1 MLFDPGNLITLAIVA
16 IVLAVYRFLDRD
28 NRSLEKVKKFTD
40 RIREDLAAYVDQRS
54 EDLKAYGIELDV
66 RSKAAKEVLKRVKE
80 AQEELEARS
89 ETLDSMGT
97 RLSEYDGAL
106 ARLADMTGRVDENLK
121 RIHEESLFADQLARK
136 LKDSEE
142 ALSRIDAEVPALR
155 ERFAEDAR
163 RALED
168 LREGIVAEARSRL
181 DATVEEVEA
190 LREETEQRREQ
201 VAAFYREANEQ
212 AKARYVEMEKLL
224 SSAFRKA
231 QDEAERL
238 EDSTYEKFRE
248 QIEARGERLKEALD
262 TKLKAIQEAAKERV
276 LETQGLVK
284 GFKAEWQK
292 EARELLDAAR
302 SEISGQTELLSAR
315 IDELETR
322 AQKAEGLASARFDK
336 IEARALELAQALQTK
351 IKEQLKAH
359 QDEVTS
365 RQAELRAEL
374 AKYDASGKEM
384 EKEIRSVLAGIHE
397 KMVREAAA
405 LEKKTFEDF
414 GRRVE
419 EFRAEVEYKFER
431 LSETNVDIQRLEE
444 ALRAAMADTERR
456 VEEDF
461 ALFGKDLA
469 ARQSAFEGEILAE
482 AARVRGNMEAVEKE
496 INVLKASA
504 YQSVSEKLKVFE
516 DEFFADLKARSD
528 TIERRLS
535 EWQGDLETRLAS
547 LSEEARSENQEA
559 AKAAAEELRSALGS
573 LQTSLFEQMEK
584 LSAQAQAFRDGI
596 TDQMEAAEGSLSSL
610 RDSVRADLAEARA
623 AADAFV
629 RAELERLQVDGRE
642 RIKEA
647 ARDLETRLR
656 SLSESADQASRES
669 KEFREGLARE
679 TQAAQAEAA
688 RFRQELSQKITQA
701 LEGFGR
707 SYEAMSADSQRR
719 GRELAAEM
727 DQALQSFQK
736 SAEEYTG
743 RVEAEGKRFAER
755 FERETAERA
764 RTLADMDARVKAFAA
779 QTKLFE
785 RADELQNNLRDT
797 IESLKG
803 DLARLEARKGEIAE
817 LETQFQRIKR
827 LEDETDQKVSRFLAE
842 KRRIDTL
849 EEDFKRLL
857 GLSQEVDRKLAS
869 VTESRDSLTDLQ
881 TEFRRLSGL
890 AEEAGAKF
898 DRLEKKSALLDTTA
912 DGVDKSFEALR
923 GIEQEVKD
931 LDLRVRPLADRM
943 AELRTA
949 LDALDKDRDRVDQ
962 AVSRLAVLDKDLE
975 ETENRIEKV
984 QKAREWL
991 ARTETRLEELNKQ
1004 AQDQLK
1010 LLGTLLKQEAG
1021 AAKKEP
1027 GAPSLSTQ
1035 ETVRK
1040 LAHQGWKVE
1049 EIARAVKLSRGEV
1062 ELILELSSQ

>member
-54 EDLKAYGIELDV
+54 EDLKSYGIELDV

-80 AQEELEARS
+80 AQDELESRS
-89 ETLDSMGT
+89 DSLDAMGT
-97 RLSEYDGAL
+97 RLAEYDGVL
-106 ARLADMTGRVDENLK
+106 ARLSDMTGRVDENLK

-142 ALSRIDAEVPALR
+142 ALTRIDAEVPLLR

-163 RALED
+163 KALEAA
-168 LREGIVAEARSRL
+168 REGIVEEARSRL

-201 VAAFYREANEQ
+201 VALFYREANDQ

-248 QIEARGERLKEALD
+248 QIETRGERLKEALD
-262 TKLKAIQEAAKERV
+262 SKLKAIQEAAKERV

-284 GFKAEWQK
+284 GFKAEWQQ
-292 EARELLDAAR
+292 EARGLLDAAR
-302 SEISGQTELLSAR
+302 SEISGQTELLAAR
-315 IDELETR
+315 IDELDTR
-322 AQKAEGLASARFDK
+322 AEKAEGLASARFDK
-336 IEARALELAQALQTK
+336 IEARALELAQALQAK
-351 IKEQLKAH
+351 IKDQLKAH
-359 QDEVTS
+359 QDELAA

-384 EKEIRSVLAGIHE
+384 EKEIRSVLSGIHE

-419 EFRAEVEYKFER
+419 EYRAEVEYKFER
-431 LSETNVDIQRLEE
+431 LSESNVDIQKMEE
-444 ALRAAMADTERR
+444 TLRAAMAGTEKR

-482 AARVRGNMEAVEKE
+482 ASRVRGNMEAVEKE

-516 DEFFADLKARSD
+516 DEFFADLKARSEN
-528 TIERRLS
+528 IERRLA
-535 EWQGDLETRLAS
+535 EWQGDLDTRLAA
-547 LSEEARSENQEA
+547 LSEESQTANRET
-559 AKAAAEELRSALGS
+559 AKAAAEELRVALGS
-573 LQTSLFEQMEK
+573 LQASLFDQMGK

-596 TDQMEAAEGSLSSL
+596 TDQMESADGSLASL
-610 RDSVRADLAEARA
+610 RDSVRAELAEAKA
-623 AADAFV
+623 AADAVV
-629 RAELERLQVDGRE
+629 RAELERFQVDGRE
-642 RIKEA
+642 KIKEA

-656 SLSESADQASRES
+656 ALSESADQASREG
-669 KEFREGLARE
+669 KEFREALARD

-688 RFRQELSQKITQA
+688 RFRQELTQKIAQA

-719 GRELAAEM
+719 SRELAAEM
-727 DQALQSFQK
+727 DQALQAFRR
-736 SAEEYTG
+736 SAEDYAGKTET
-743 RVEAEGKRFAER
+743 EAKRFAER
-755 FERETAERA
+755 FERESGERA
-764 RTLADMDARVKAFAA
+764 RTLADMDARVKAFTA

-785 RADELQNNLRDT
+785 RADELQNNLRVT
-797 IESLKG
+797 IETLKG
-803 DLARLEARKGEIAE
+803 DLARLEARKGEITE

-890 AEEAGAKF
+890 AEEAGTKF

-931 LDLRVRPLADRM
+931 LDQRVRPLADRM
-943 AELRTA
+943 AELRSA
-949 LDALDKDRDRVDQ
+949 LDSLDKDRDRVDQ
-962 AVSRLAVLDKDLE
+962 AVSRLAGLDKDLE
-975 ETENRIEKV
+975 ETEARIEKV

-1021 AAKKEP
+1021 AAKKET

>member
-16 IVLAVYRFLDRD
+16 IILAVYRFLDRD

-40 RIREDLAAYVDQRS
+40 RIREDLSAYVDQRS
-54 EDLKAYGIELDV
+54 EDLKSYGIELDV
-66 RSKAAKEVLKRVKE
+66 RSKAAKEILKRVKE
-80 AQEELEARS
+80 AQDELESRS
-89 ETLDSMGT
+89 ETLDSMGS
-97 RLSEYDGAL
+97 RLTEYDGVL
-106 ARLADMTGRVDENLK
+106 ARLADMTARVDENLK

-142 ALSRIDAEVPALR
+142 ALARIDAEVPVLR

-163 RALED
+163 KALQD
-168 LREGIVAEARSRL
+168 AREGLVAEARDRL

-201 VAAFYREANEQ
+201 VAAFYRDANEQ
-212 AKARYVEMEKLL
+212 AKARYVELEKLL
-224 SSAFRKA
+224 AAAFRKA

-248 QIEARGERLKEALD
+248 QIETRGERLKETLD
-262 TKLKAIQEAAKERV
+262 GKLKTIQEAAKEKV

-292 EARELLDAAR
+292 EARDLLEASR
-302 SEISGQTELLSAR
+302 SEIAGQAETLASR

-322 AQKAEGLASARFDK
+322 AEKAEGLAAARFDK
-336 IEARALELAQALQTK
+336 IEARALELAQALQAK
-351 IKEQLKAH
+351 VKDQLKAH
-359 QDEVTS
+359 QDELTA

-384 EKEIRSVLAGIHE
+384 EKEIRAVLAGIHE

-414 GRRVE
+414 SRRVE
-419 EFRAEVEYKFER
+419 EYRAEVDYKFER
-431 LSETNVDIQRLEE
+431 LSESNVDIQRMEE
-444 ALRAAMADTERR
+444 TLRSAMAGTERR

-469 ARQSAFEGEILAE
+469 ARQAAFEAEILAE
-482 AARVRGNMEAVEKE
+482 ASRVRGNMEAVEKE
-496 INVLKASA
+496 INALKASA

-516 DEFFADLKARSD
+516 DEFFADLKTRGEA
-528 TIERRLS
+528 IEEHLGR
-535 EWQGDLETRLAS
+535 WQGDLEAKLAG
-547 LSEEARSENQEA
+547 LSEEARTANREA
-559 AKAAAEELRSALGS
+559 AKETAEELRTALGA
-573 LQTSLFEQMEK
+573 LQASLFEQMEK
-584 LSAQAQAFRDGI
+584 LSAQTQAFRDGV
-596 TDQMEAAEGSLSSL
+596 TDQMEAADGSLASL
-610 RDSVRADLAEARA
+610 RESVRAELAEAKA
-623 AADAFV
+623 AADAVV
-629 RAELERLQVDGRE
+629 RTELERFQVDGRE

-656 SLSESADQASRES
+656 ALSESADAASQEG
-669 KEFREGLARE
+669 KEFREALARD

-688 RFRQELSQKITQA
+688 RFRQELTQKIAQA

-719 GRELAAEM
+719 SRELAAAM
-727 DQALQSFQK
+727 DQALQAFQR
-736 SAEEYTG
+736 SAEDYAG
-743 RVEAEGKRFAER
+743 RMETDGKRLAER
-755 FERETAERA
+755 YERESAERA
-764 RTLADMDARVKAFAA
+764 RILADIDARVKAFAA

-785 RADELQNNLRDT
+785 RADELQNNLRTT
-797 IESLKG
+797 IETLKG

-881 TEFRRLSGL
+881 AEFRRLSGL
-890 AEEAGAKF
+890 ADEAGTKF
-898 DRLEKKSALLDTTA
+898 ERLEKKSSLLDTTA

-923 GIEQEVKD
+923 EVEQEVKD
-931 LDLRVRPLADRM
+931 LEQRVRPLADRA
-943 AELRTA
+943 AELQTA
-949 LDALDKDRDRVDQ
+949 LNALDKDRDRVDQ
-962 AVSRLAVLDKDLE
+962 AVSRLAGLDKDLE
-975 ETENRIEKV
+975 ETETRIEKV

-1010 LLGTLLKQEAG
+1010 LLGTLLKPEAG
-1021 AAKKEP
+1021 GARKEP
-1027 GAPSLSTQ
+1027 GAPSLSAQ

>member
-1 MLFDPGNLITLAIVA
+1 MLFDPGNIITIAIVA

-40 RIREDLAAYVDQRS
+40 RIREDLAVYVDQRS
-54 EDLKAYGIELDV
+54 EDLKSYGIELDV

-80 AQEELEARS
+80 AQDELESRS
-89 ETLDSMGT
+89 DTLDSMGS
-97 RLSEYDGAL
+97 RLNEYDGVL
-106 ARLADMTGRVDENLK
+106 ARLSDMTGRVDENLK
-121 RIHEESLFADQLARK
+121 LIHQESLFADQLARK

-142 ALSRIDAEVPALR
+142 ALARVDAEVPALR

-163 RALED
+163 KALESTRD
-168 LREGIVAEARSRL
+168 GIVAEARNRL

-201 VAAFYREANEQ
+201 VAAFYREANDQ
-212 AKARYVEMEKLL
+212 AKVRYVEMEKLL
-224 SSAFRKA
+224 AAAFRKA

-248 QIEARGERLKEALD
+248 QIDARGDRLKEALD
-262 TKLKAIQEAAKERV
+262 SKLKSLQEAAKERV

-292 EARELLDAAR
+292 EARELADASR
-302 SEISGQTELLSAR
+302 SEIAGQTETLAAR
-315 IDELETR
+315 IDELGTR
-322 AQKAEGLASARFDK
+322 AEKAEGIASARFDK
-336 IEARALELAQALQTK
+336 IESRALELAQALQAK
-351 IKEQLKAH
+351 IKNQLKAH
-359 QDEVTS
+359 QDELAG
-365 RQAELRAEL
+365 RQAEIRAEL

-419 EFRAEVEYKFER
+419 EYRAEVEYKFER
-431 LSETNVDIQRLEE
+431 LSESNVDIQRMEE
-444 ALRAAMADTERR
+444 ALRAAMAGTERR

-461 ALFGKDLA
+461 GLFGKDLA

-496 INVLKASA
+496 INALKSSA

-516 DEFFADLKARSD
+516 DEFFADIKARSE
-528 TIERRLS
+528 TIENRLS
-535 EWQGDLETRLAS
+535 EWQGSLEDRLAS
-547 LSEEARSENQEA
+547 LSKEAQSANRET
-559 AKAAAEELRSALGS
+559 AKAAAEELRASLAS
-573 LQTSLFEQMEK
+573 LQSSLFDQMGK
-584 LSAQAQAFRDGI
+584 LSAQTQAFRDGV
-596 TDQMEAAEGSLSSL
+596 TDQMEAADGSLSSL
-610 RDSVRADLAEARA
+610 RESVQSELTEARA
-623 AADAFV
+623 AADTFV
-629 RAELERLQVDGRE
+629 RAELERYKVDGQE

-647 ARDLETRLR
+647 SRELETRLR
-656 SLSESADQASRES
+656 SLSESADDASREG
-669 KEFREGLARE
+669 KEFRESLARE

-707 SYEAMSADSQRR
+707 SYEAMSTDSQRR
-719 GRELAAEM
+719 SRELAAEM
-727 DQALQSFQK
+727 DQGLQAFQR
-736 SAEEYTG
+736 SAEDFASRTET
-743 RVEAEGKRFAER
+743 EAKRFAER
-755 FERETAERA
+755 FERESAERERA
-764 RTLADMDARVKAFAA
+764 LADIDARVKAFAA

-785 RADELQNNLRDT
+785 RADELQNNLRTT
-797 IESLKG
+797 IETLKG
-803 DLARLEARKGEIAE
+803 DLARMEARKSEIAE
-817 LETQFQRIKR
+817 LDTQFQRVKR

-857 GLSQEVDRKLAS
+857 GISQEVDRKLAS
-869 VTESRDSLTDLQ
+869 VTESRDSLTELQ
-881 TEFRRLSGL
+881 SEFRKLSGL
-890 AEEAGAKF
+890 ADEAGTKF
-898 DRLEKKSALLDTTA
+898 DRLEKKSALLDTTV

-923 GIEQEVKD
+923 GIEQAVKD
-931 LDLRVRPLADRM
+931 LDQRVRPLTDRL
-943 AELRTA
+943 AELRGA
-949 LDALDKDRDRVDQ
+949 LSTLDKDKDRVDH
-962 AVSRLAVLDKDLE
+962 AVSRLSELDKDLE
-975 ETENRIEKV
+975 DTEKRIEKV

-1021 AAKKEP
+1021 AGKKEP
-1027 GAPSLSTQ
+1027 GAPSLSAQ

>member
-573 LQTSLFEQMEK
+573 LQTTLFEQMEK

>member
-431 LSETNVDIQRLEE
+431 LSETNMDIQRLEE

-573 LQTSLFEQMEK
+573 LQTTLFEQMEK

-931 LDLRVRPLADRM
+931 LDLRIRPLADRM

>member
-1 MLFDPGNLITLAIVA
+1 MLFDPGNIITIAIVA

-28 NRSLEKVKKFTD
+28 NRSLEKVKKFSD
-40 RIREDLAAYVDQRS
+40 RIREDLSSYVDQRS
-54 EDLKAYGIELDV
+54 EDLKSYGIELDV

-80 AQEELEARS
+80 AEEDLES
-89 ETLDSMGT
+89 QSDSLETMGS
-97 RLSEYDGAL
+97 RLAEYDGIL
-106 ARLADMTGRVDENLK
+106 GRLSDMTGRVDENLK
-121 RIHEESLFADQLARK
+121 LIHEESLFADQLARK

-142 ALSRIDAEVPALR
+142 ALARIDNEVPAMR

-163 RALED
+163 KALEAA
-168 LREGIVAEARSRL
+168 REGIVDEARGRL

-201 VAAFYREANEQ
+201 VASFYREANEQ
-212 AKARYVEMEKLL
+212 AKTRYVEMEKLL
-224 SSAFRKA
+224 ASAFRKA

-248 QIEARGERLKEALD
+248 QIDTRGDRLKEALD
-262 TKLKAIQEAAKERV
+262 TKLKALQEAAKERV
-276 LETQGLVK
+276 IETQGLVK

-292 EARELLDAAR
+292 EARELLETSRA
-302 SEISGQTELLSAR
+302 EISGQSEVLAAR
-315 IDELETR
+315 IGELETR
-322 AQKAEGLASARFDK
+322 AEKAEGIASTRFDK

-351 IKEQLKAH
+351 IKDQLKAH
-359 QDEVTS
+359 QEELA
-365 RQAELRAEL
+365 RKQAEIRAEL
-374 AKYDASGKEM
+374 AKYDASGKDM

-419 EFRAEVEYKFER
+419 EYRAEVEYKFER
-431 LSETNVDIQRLEE
+431 LSESNVDIQRMEE
-444 ALRAAMADTERR
+444 ALRAAMAGTERR

-461 ALFGKDLA
+461 ALFGKDLS
-469 ARQSAFEGEILAE
+469 ARQSAFEGEIQSE

-516 DEFFADLKARSD
+516 DDFFADLKARSE
-528 TIERRLS
+528 TIENRLDG
-535 EWQGDLETRLAS
+535 WQGDLEKRLATIS
-547 LSEEARSENQEA
+547 TQSQSVGQEA
-559 AKAAAEELRSALGS
+559 AKAAAEELRES
-573 LQTSLFEQMEK
+573 LATLQASLFEQMGK
-584 LSAQAQAFRDGI
+584 LSAQAQAFRDGV
-596 TDQMEAAEGSLSSL
+596 TDQMEAADGSLASL
-610 RDSVRADLAEARA
+610 RESVHTDLAEARA

-629 RAELERLQVDGRE
+629 HAELERYRVDGQE
-642 RIKEA
+642 KIKEA
-647 ARDLETRLR
+647 ARELETRLR
-656 SLSESADQASRES
+656 SLSESSDEASREG
-669 KEFREGLARE
+669 KEFQEALSRE
-679 TQAAQAEAA
+679 TQAAQAEAV
-688 RFRQELSQKITQA
+688 RFRQELSQKIAQA

-719 GRELAAEM
+719 SREIAAEL
-727 DQALQSFQK
+727 DQALQGFQR
-736 SAEEYTG
+736 SAEDYASRTET
-743 RVEAEGKRFAER
+743 EAKRFSER
-755 FERETAERA
+755 FERETAERE
-764 RTLADMDARVKAFAA
+764 RTLADMDARVKAFSA
-779 QTKLFE
+779 QTKLFD
-785 RADELQNNLRDT
+785 RADELQNELKNNM
-797 IESLKG
+797 EKLKG

-827 LEDETDQKVSRFLAE
+827 LEDETEQKVSRFLAE
-842 KRRIDTL
+842 KRRVDTL

-857 GLSQEVDRKLAS
+857 GLSQEVDRKLSS

-881 TEFRRLSGL
+881 TEFRKLSGL
-890 AEEAGAKF
+890 AEEAGTKF
-898 DRLEKKSALLDTTA
+898 ERLEKKSSLLDTTV
-912 DGVDKSFEALR
+912 DGLDKGFEALR
-923 GIEQEVKD
+923 GIEQELKD
-931 LDLRVRPLADRM
+931 MEQRVNPLTDRI
-943 AELRTA
+943 AELGTGM
-949 LDALDKDRDRVDQ
+949 DALDKGRDRVDQ
-962 AVSRLAVLDKDLE
+962 AVSRLSELDKNLD
-975 ETENRIEKV
+975 ETEKRIEKV

-1021 AAKKEP
+1021 SSKKEP
-1027 GAPSLSTQ
+1027 GAPSLSAQ

>member
-610 RDSVRADLAEARA
+610 RNSVRADLAEARA